1 MKRTAL
7 IAVAA
12 VAAIGLTACSSGSGN
27 AGGSSP
33 ASKQLNIYAWAD
45 EIPKSVIAAFEKETG
60 ITVTVDTFDANE
72 TMISKLAAGGSGY
85 DIVEPSQY
93 AVQQLVG
100 QELVQ
105 KLDHS
110 KITGLDNL
118 AAKFADP
125 SYDKGNEY
133 SVPWIWGTTGL
144 AYNTKCTGGKEL
156 TSWDALWDPAYKG
169 KIYMLDNMLSAYIP
183 ALQVNGL
190 KATSTS
196 EKDIAKA
203 TQSLLDQK
211 PLLAGY
217 NSSNYADLL
226 ASGDACVAE
235 SYGGSAIAK
244 VVADNPDVKF
254 VIPKEGGTLWVDG
267 FSIAKDAPHADA
279 AYKWLNFTLEPKI
292 AAMATDDGGSASAN
306 EAAKKEITDKASL
319 DSVAVYPSAEQL
331 KNSEFIV
338 DPGKALTFFQQGWTK
353 VKAS

>member
-7 IAVAA
+7 LTVAA
-12 VAAIGLTACSSGSGN
+12 VAVLGLTACSSG
-27 AGGSSP
+27 AGGSSTTA
-33 ASKQLNIYAWAD
+33 ASTQLNIYAWAD
-45 EIPKSVIAAFEKETG
+45 EIPKTVIAAFEKETG
-60 ITVTVDTFDANE
+60 IKVTVDTFDANE

-100 QELVQ
+100 QDLVE

-110 KITGLDNL
+110 KIKGLDNL
-118 AAKFADP
+118 GKKFADP

-144 AYNTKCTGGKEL
+144 AYNEKCTG
-156 TSWDALWDPAYKG
+156 TAIDSWKALWDPAYKG

-217 NSSNYADLL
+217 NSSNYSDLL

-235 SYGGSAIAK
+235 AYGGSAIAK
-244 VVADNPDVKF
+244 VTAANPDVKF

-267 FSIAKDAPHADA
+267 FSVAKNAPHADA
-279 AYKWLNFTLEPKI
+279 AYKWLNFTLRPEI
-292 AAMATDDGGSASAN
+292 AAMATNDGGSATAN
-306 EAAKKEITDKASL
+306 EAAKADITDKTML
-319 DSVAVYPSAEQL
+319 ESVAVYPTDEQL
-331 KNSEFIV
+331 KESEFIV
-338 DPGKALTFFQQGWTK
+338 DPGKALQYFQQGWTK

>member
-1 MKRTAL
+1 MKRTSAL

-12 VAAIGLTACSSGSGN
+12 VAALGLTACSSGSG
-27 AGGSSP
+27 GSSSA
-33 ASKQLNIYAWAD
+33 ASTQLNIYAWAD
-45 EIPKSVIAAFEKETG
+45 EIPKSVISAFEKKTG
-60 ITVTVDTFDANE
+60 IKVTIDTFDANE

-100 QELVQ
+100 QELIE

-118 AAKFADP
+118 GKKFADP

-144 AYNTKCTGGKEL
+144 AYNQACTGKAVD
-156 TSWDALWDPAYKG
+156 SWDALWDPAYKG

-183 ALQVNGL
+183 ALQYTGL
-190 KATSTS
+190 KATTTS
-196 EKDIAKA
+196 EKDIEKG
-203 TQSLLDQK
+203 TQALLDQK

-217 NSSNYADLL
+217 NSSNYSDLL

-235 SYGGSAIAK
+235 AYGGSAIAK
-244 VVADNPDVKF
+244 VTAANPDVKF

-279 AYKWLNFTLEPKI
+279 AYKWLNFTLQPEI
-292 AAMATDDGGSASAN
+292 AAMATNDGGSASVN
-306 EAAKKEITDKASL
+306 EAAKAHITDKAL
-319 DSVAVYPSAEQL
+319 LENVAVYPTDEQL
-331 KNSEFIV
+331 ARAEFIV
-338 DPGKALTFFQQGWTK
+338 DPGKALAYFQQGWTK

>member
-7 IAVAA
+7 IAVTAIAA
-12 VAAIGLTACSSGSGN
+12 LGLTACSSGSGS
-27 AGGSSP
+27 GSTP
-33 ASKQLNIYAWAD
+33 AESKTLNIYAWAD
-45 EIPKSVIAAFEKETG
+45 EIPKSVVSAFEKETG
-60 ITVTVDTFDANE
+60 IKVTIDTFDANE

-100 QELVQ
+100 QQLIE

-110 KITGLDNL
+110 KITGLKSL
-118 AAKFADP
+118 GSKFADP
-125 SYDKGNEY
+125 SYDKGNAY

-144 AYNTKCTGGKEL
+144 AYNSKCTGKEI
-156 TSWDALWDPAYKG
+156 TSWKALWDPAYKG
-169 KIYMLDNMLSAYIP
+169 KIYMLDNMLSSYIP

-196 EKDIAKA
+196 EADIAKA

-217 NSSNYADLL
+217 NSSNYAALL

-235 SYGGSAIAK
+235 AYGGSAIAK
-244 VVADNPDVKF
+244 VVASNPDVKF
-254 VIPKEGGTLWVDG
+254 VIPSEGGTLWVDG
-267 FSIAKDAPHADA
+267 FAIAKDAPHADA
-279 AYKWLNFTLEPKI
+279 AYKWLNFTLKPTT
-292 AAMATDDGGSASAN
+292 AAMATDDGGNASAN
-306 EAAKKEITDKASL
+306 EAAKQFITDKAAL
-319 DSVAVYPSAEQL
+319 GSVAVYPSAEQL

>member
-7 IAVAA
+7 LAVAA
-12 VAAIGLTACSSGSGN
+12 VAALGLSACSSGTGGS
-27 AGGSSP
+27 GGSSS
-33 ASKQLNIYAWAD
+33 ASTQLNIYAWAD
-45 EIPKSVIAAFEKETG
+45 EIPKTVIAAFEKETG
-60 ITVTVDTFDANE
+60 IKVTVDTFDANE
-72 TMISKLAAGGSGY
+72 TMISKLAAGGAGY

-100 QELVQ
+100 QNLVE

-118 AAKFADP
+118 GKKFADP
-125 SYDKGNEY
+125 SYDPGNEY
-133 SVPWIWGTTGL
+133 SIPWIWGTTGL
-144 AYNTKCTGGKEL
+144 AYNEKCTG
-156 TSWDALWDPAYKG
+156 TAIDSWDALWDPAYKG

-196 EKDIAKA
+196 EKDIEKA

-235 SYGGSAIAK
+235 AYGGSAIAK
-244 VVADNPDVKF
+244 VTAANPDVKF

-267 FSIAKDAPHADA
+267 FAVAKDAPHADA
-279 AYKWLNFTLEPKI
+279 AYKWLNFTLRPEI
-292 AAMATDDGGSASAN
+292 AAMATNDGGSATAN
-306 EAAKKEITDKASL
+306 DAAKADITDTTML
-319 DSVAVYPSAEQL
+319 ESVAVYPTDEQL

-338 DPGKALTFFQQGWTK
+338 DPGKALQYFQQGWTK